1 MHFVFFFVEVF
12 GIIYAQNNDTKC
24 TMSLK
29 IWPKNWICMQSGL

>member
-1 MHFVFFFVEVF
+1 MLFFSFFFEVF

-24 TMSLK
+24 TMSLE